1 MVTLYEGNNTLNV
14 QMVPIAVPTNLYGI
28 VSDIDMVPLPG
39 VSVTL
44 DGLVTTTDSL
54 GQYQF
59 TDLVPG
65 NYTIT
70 FVKAGYETVVM

>member
-1 MVTLYEGNNTLNV
+1 MVTLYEGNNPLNV

-28 VSDIDMVPLPG
+28 VSDIDMVPLSG

-44 DGLVTTTDSL
+44 DGLVTTTDNL

-70 FVKAGYETVVM
+70 FVKEGYETVVM